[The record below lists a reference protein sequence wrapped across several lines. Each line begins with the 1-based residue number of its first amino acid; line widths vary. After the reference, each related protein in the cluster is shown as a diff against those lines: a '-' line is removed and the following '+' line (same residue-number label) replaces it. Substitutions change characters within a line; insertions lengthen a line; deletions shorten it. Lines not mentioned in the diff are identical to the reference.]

1 MSIFARIRK
10 LREFERQ
17 NLSHLRS
24 IEDFDIVEE
33 IGFHQE
39 SGKPLSP
46 KRLTLLGIAPAAT
59 VQRRLSRLVALGVIS
74 KRYSREDGRIVE
86 LSISA
91 EMVSLYGAYSR
102 LLQRLHKA
110 TTRKIGRDEGGR
122 RDAVPASG
130 AAKRSRQPAES
141 VAD

>member
-10 LREFERQ
+10 LREFERK

-39 SGKPLSP
+39 NGKPLSP
-46 KRLTLLGIAPAAT
+46 KQLTLLGIAPAAT

-91 EMVSLYGAYSR
+91 ETVSLYGAYSR
-102 LLQRLHKA
+102 LLQRLRKA
-110 TTRKIGRDEGGR
+110 TTRKIGRDDGGR
-122 RDAVPASG
+122 RDAVSAAG
-130 AAKRSRQPAES
+130 VAKRSRQPLEPLP
-141 VAD
+141 D